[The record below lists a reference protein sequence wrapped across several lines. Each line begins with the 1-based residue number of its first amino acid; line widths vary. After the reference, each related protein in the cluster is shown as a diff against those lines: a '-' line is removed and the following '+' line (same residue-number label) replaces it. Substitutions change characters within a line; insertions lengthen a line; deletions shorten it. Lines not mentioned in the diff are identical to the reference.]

1 MLLPLVYL
9 QILLELVIDNFMK
22 QSIKI
27 FSPATVANI
36 SCGFDALG
44 LALEGK
50 CDEIVFT
57 KRHDDVLIITKIEG
71 ANLPYNINDNL
82 VGTVINAMFKKANT
96 SFGLDIEIYKG
107 FKPGSG
113 LGSSAASAAG
123 TAFAINELLG
133 KPFNKTELVKFAM
146 LGEEAACGSQIA
158 DNVSAAIFGG
168 FVLIRSY
175 KPIEVVSLPV
185 PDDLY
190 ITALHP
196 QIEIKTE
203 DARNVLPKHIPLKS
217 AITQWS
223 NVGGL
228 ISGLYSSDYDLIS
241 RSLQDVIVEPVRK
254 SLIPHFDM
262 VKKSALDSGALG
274 AGISGSGPT
283 IFALSK
289 GINTANNI
297 LHGMQETY
305 KNTKINFSVFNSK
318 ISSQSIKILD

>member
-1 MLLPLVYL
+1 
-9 QILLELVIDNFMK
+9 MK
-22 QSIKI
+22 QRIHI
-27 FSPATVANI
+27 FAPATVANV

-44 LALEGK
+44 LALDSKG
-50 CDEIVFT
+50 DEMIFT
-57 KRHDDVLIITKIEG
+57 KRDDSKLIINTIEG
-71 ANLPYNINDNL
+71 ADLPLDIDKNL
-82 VGTVINAMFKKANT
+82 VGTVSKAMLRASNLN
-96 SFGLDIEIYKG
+96 FGFDIEIYKG

-133 KPFNKTELVKFAM
+133 NPFTKTELVKFAM

-158 DNVSAAIFGG
+158 DNVSAVIYGG

-175 KPIEVVSLPV
+175 NPLEIVSLPV
-185 PDDLY
+185 PNDLY

-203 DARNVLPKHIPLKS
+203 DARNVLPKEIPLKK

-228 ISGLYSSDYDLIS
+228 ISGLYTSDYGLIS
-241 RSLQDVIVEPVRK
+241 RSLQDVVVEPVRK
-254 SLIPHFDM
+254 SLIPHFDS
-262 VKKSALDSGALG
+262 VKKVAVQSGALG
-274 AGISGSGPT
+274 AGISGAGPT

-289 GINTANNI
+289 GSVIADKVMKEMESLYAKTGIDFNI
-297 LHGMQETY
+297 
-305 KNTKINFSVFNSK
+305 FNSK
-318 ISSQSIKILD
+318 ISPQGVKIID